1 MAISDDLMRQAVDS
15 LSRTDGLMMN
25 PDSLVEDVFLLA
37 LAFPV
42 EDDFMAACAS
52 TQRAFKHLIAE
63 KVTASDLKYSFEEW
77 SSYHYQH
84 RVGQGIRATCRIMY
98 RKIDGGIEVKGFGHR
113 RIPADFYERM
123 GEYRLSN
130 GLN

>member
-15 LSRTDGLMMN
+15 LSKTDGLIMN
-25 PDSLVEDVFLLA
+25 SASLVEDVLLLS
-37 LAFPV
+37 LAIPA

-52 TQRAFKHLIAE
+52 TQRAFEHLVAG

-113 RIPADFYERM
+113 RNPADFYERM
-123 GEYRLSN
+123 SKY
-130 GLN
+130 GLGDSLN

>member
-1 MAISDDLMRQAVDS
+1 MAISNDLMRQAIDS
-15 LSRTDGLMMN
+15 LSKTDGLIMSSA
-25 PDSLVEDVFLLA
+25 SLVEDVLLLS
-37 LAFPV
+37 LAFPA

-52 TQRAFKHLIAE
+52 TQRVFEHLVAG
-63 KVTASDLKYSFEEW
+63 KVIASDLKYSFGKW
-77 SSYHYQH
+77 SSYHHQH

-123 GEYRLSN
+123 GEYRLSD